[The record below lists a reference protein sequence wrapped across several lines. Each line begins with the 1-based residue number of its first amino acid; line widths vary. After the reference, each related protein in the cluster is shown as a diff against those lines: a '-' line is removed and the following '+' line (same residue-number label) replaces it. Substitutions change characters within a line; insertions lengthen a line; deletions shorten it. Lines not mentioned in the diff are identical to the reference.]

1 LERTNDMKP
10 VNHHVILRA
19 KEGKGNELGKLLD
32 WLLDRMAK
40 EPCLIYFSVLRSVND
55 EDVFMLYESWRDA
68 DEYAIVR
75 DGEYRM
81 DYVKKRDLLLREP
94 PEVHR
99 WKEIRVEARP
109 A

>member
-1 LERTNDMKP
+1 MKP

-32 WLLDRMAK
+32 WLLDRMAN
-40 EPCLIYFSVLRSVND
+40 EPSLIYFSVLRSVND

-75 DGEYRM
+75 DLEYRM